1 MTEHNEYETG
11 LDPEQIF
18 NEGATAER
26 SALQNEL
33 SDRLQSELGLS
44 GDEVEA
50 LFDPAP
56 RRGRKGR
63 KRGKINCSAKQR
75 ATMPQICKG
84 GAARTLD
91 PRPKRRGSRHAA
103 RRYDPAPIRQT
114 VRTYVAKA
122 RKNKYVKKAKS
133 AGAKLMDK
141 AQPYIPYA
149 VGAGVLYSLYSTHLT
164 ELKAAS
170 AKNKDG
176 TPVAT
181 LVDAVMYDINNWSTI
196 GNGLTGA
203 STRIQEH
210 WKEILGGAVG
220 GLVIQEA
227 SRGTKYGKVGSIAGK
242 SAMAIGAAYFIKA
255 LLDPPAT
262 SQPVRQ
268 PIKTVYQPA
277 PQIMQASYQPVQTDS
292 RVRGGDVSYIPPT
305 SDMPANQTNFV
316 RNPF

>member
-1 MTEHNEYETG
+1 MTEQYETG

-56 RRGRKGR
+56 RRGKGRRKG
-63 KRGKINCSAKQR
+63 KRCGTAKQHR
-75 ATMPQICKG
+75 AMPQIFSSVCSGK
-84 GAARTLD
+84 ARSMD
-91 PRPKRRGSRHAA
+91 PRPKRRHKRHAA
-103 RRYDPAPIRQT
+103 RRYDPAPLRET
-114 VRTYVAKA
+114 VRNTMQRV
-122 RKNKYVKKAKS
+122 RRNKHVKRAKS

-149 VGAGVLYSLYSTHLT
+149 VGAGVLYSLYSTHLN

-176 TPVAT
+176 TPVTT

-242 SAMAIGAAYFIKA
+242 SAMAIGAAYLIKA
-255 LLDPPAT
+255 LLDPPVN
-262 SQPVRQ
+262 QQVRTEYL
-268 PIKTVYQPA
+268 PMSVSA
-277 PQIMQASYQPVQTDS
+277 PCN
-292 RVRGGDVSYIPPT
+292 RLL
-305 SDMPANQTNFV
+305 
-316 RNPF
+316 